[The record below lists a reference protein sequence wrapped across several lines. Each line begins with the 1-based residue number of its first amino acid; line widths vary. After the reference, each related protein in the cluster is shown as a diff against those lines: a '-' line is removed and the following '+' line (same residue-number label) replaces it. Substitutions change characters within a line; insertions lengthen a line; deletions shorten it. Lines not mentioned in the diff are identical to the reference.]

1 MISIVW
7 KLLWCYGENVFGK
20 KFDFVYMIV
29 VKVGLWFN

>member
-7 KLLWCYGENVFGK
+7 ELLWCYGENVFGK

-29 VKVGLWFN
+29 GLWFN